1 MYSGL
6 PVSTQEQLWQS
17 SAAAI
22 FKAAFPEVVIEN
34 HSHVIACN
42 SIISLLVD
50 SNSTVCVHGHM
61 HQGATEAS
69 SRTAAV
75 F

>member
-1 MYSGL
+1 MAICIGSG
-6 PVSTQEQLWQS
+6 SIMATFS
-17 SAAAI
+17 CSYF
-22 FKAAFPEVVIEN
+22 FKAAVPEVAIEN
-34 HSHVIACN
+34 HSHVILCN

-61 HQGATEAS
+61 HQGATEAI

>member
-61 HQGATEAS
+61 HQGAT
-69 SRTAAV
+69 
-75 F
+75 